1 MPGHKNLLS
10 DLQRDQLVQAIKEA
24 EKGTRG
30 ELRIHIEDKCKGH
43 PLHRAHEV
51 FMKLKMQETKER
63 TGVIIYLAAKDRKFA
78 IYGDKGIDE
87 QVHENFWEGIKENA
101 IAFFK
106 KEEYFSGLQMAVT
119 EVGKILHEHFPAY
132 TENPDELSNEISFG
146 DEE

>member
-1 MPGHKNLLS
+1 MSSHKNLLS
-10 DLQRDQLVQAIKEA
+10 ELQREQLVQSIKEA

-30 ELRIHIEDKCKGH
+30 EIRIHIEDKCKGH

-87 QVHENFWEGIKENA
+87 QVHDNFWETIKENA
-101 IAFFK
+101 IAMFK
-106 KEEYFSGLQMAVT
+106 KDLYFEGLSMSVV
-119 EVGKILHEHFPAY
+119 EVSKILRNYFPASGD
-132 TENPDELSNEISFG
+132 NPDELSNEISFG
-146 DEE
+146 DEA